1 MSFAIAKATALLLES
16 DYSVASRNFK
26 SIPGVGSGP
35 MGLTPDD
42 VRARPD
48 YHVAKQ
54 AMDKAFAELRAFNA
68 VYVKRYKNELAAE
81 RKIKKLV
88 NNI

>member
-1 MSFAIAKATALLLES
+1 MSFAIAKTTASLLNS
-16 DYSVASRNFK
+16 DYDSAIRNLK
-26 SIPGVGSGP
+26 TIPGVGSGP

-48 YHVAKQ
+48 YRIAKE

-68 VYVKRYKNELAAE
+68 VYVKRYKKELAQE
-81 RKIKKLV
+81 RKLKREGR
-88 NNI
+88 

>member
-1 MSFAIAKATALLLES
+1 MSYAISKATAMLLNA
-16 DYSVASRNFK
+16 DYSAAIRNLK
-26 SIPGVGSGP
+26 AIPGVGSGF

-48 YHVAKQ
+48 YRIAKQ

-68 VYVKRYKNELAAE
+68 VYTKRFKKEIAAE
-81 RKIKKLV
+81 RLEKRSQLKG
-88 NNI
+88 